1 VPNRLANETSPYLLQ
16 HAENPVDWYPWGE
29 EAFAHAWGDVGIRL
43 RLQRGKGRVVS
54 REMLFNE
61 CWDMQYLPNSRT
73 IDQHISKLR
82 KRVELDA
89 NNPTLIT
96 TVHGVGYRI
105 E

>member
-1 VPNRLANETSPYLLQ
+1 
-16 HAENPVDWYPWGE
+16 
-29 EAFAHAWGDVGIRL
+29 
-43 RLQRGKGRVVS
+43 
-54 REMLFNE
+54 MLFNE

-82 KRVELDA
+82 KRIELDPA
-89 NNPTLIT
+89 NPTLIT